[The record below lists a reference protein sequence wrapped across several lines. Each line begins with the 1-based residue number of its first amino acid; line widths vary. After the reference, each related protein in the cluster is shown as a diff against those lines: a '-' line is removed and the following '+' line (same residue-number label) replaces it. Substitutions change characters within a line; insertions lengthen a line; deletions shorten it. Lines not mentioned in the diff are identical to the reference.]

1 MISRHSALVLLVAL
15 AACRP
20 AGSAPSADS
29 AAALLAMGEPE
40 TAVRPLDARPASV
53 APRVRPRPMSPLA
66 DSVARLLVWTPRTQ
80 TWFAVAARGKRM
92 VVDLGRA
99 DVDPRSSTAL
109 DSAYHEA
116 TARTATVPIGTH
128 MMVRGAWG
136 ADEATVAGYS
146 WANGRIVAE
155 LAVSARLDS
164 LARRGWLLPGAAR
177 RLTSAEMATR
187 AATRPDSTRPD
198 STSAPTP
205 GDSTRAPAPAPVLPT
220 DTCTRGPVSPAL
232 AERADIVRDSL
243 AMWLFEH
250 QAPPFERFN
259 DLTRVESSRTVGCF
273 GAGRL
278 ALVVSLRAG
287 ADEWLRQRAVMLD
300 DSGRVSPLRVED
312 LRFRAHELLTALD
325 ADGDGVDDLATR
337 AVAERSG
344 AISILRLVDGRR
356 LVRLASGFAWE
367 SR

>member
-1 MISRHSALVLLVAL
+1 MISRHFAFILLVAL

-20 AGSAPSADS
+20 ADSAPSADS
-29 AAALLAMGEPE
+29 AALLAMGEPE
-40 TAVRPLDARPASV
+40 PAVRPLDARPTPA

-66 DSVARLLVWTPRTQ
+66 DSVARLLVWAPRTQ

-99 DVDPRSSTAL
+99 DVDPRSSAAL

-116 TARTATVPIGTH
+116 TARTASVPIGTRLT
-128 MMVRGAWG
+128 VRGAWG

-155 LAVSARLDS
+155 LAVSPRLDS

-177 RLTSAEMATR
+177 RPTAGETAAR
-187 AATRPDSTRPD
+187 AATRPDSTGAVPASD
-198 STSAPTP
+198 STS
-205 GDSTRAPAPAPVLPT
+205 APAPAPVLPT
-220 DTCTRGPVSPAL
+220 DTCTRGPVPAPL

-273 GAGRL
+273 GVGRL

-337 AVAERSG
+337 GVAERSG

-367 SR
+367 AR

>member
-1 MISRHSALVLLVAL
+1 MISRHSALALLVAL

-20 AGSAPSADS
+20 ADAAADADS
-29 AAALLAMGEPE
+29 AAAAFLAMGEPE
-40 TAVRPLDARPASV
+40 PATRPAEPVRPV
-53 APRVRPRPMSPLA
+53 APATRVRPRPMSPLA
-66 DSVARLLVWTPRTQ
+66 DSIAELLVWTPRTQ

-99 DVDPRSSTAL
+99 DVDPRSSAAL

-116 TARTATVPIGTH
+116 TARTATVPIGTR
-128 MMVRGAWG
+128 MSVRGAWG
-136 ADEATVAGYS
+136 ADEATIAGYA

-155 LAVSARLDS
+155 LAVSPRLDS

-177 RLTSAEMATR
+177 RLTAAEMATR
-187 AATRPDSTRPD
+187 AAPRPDSAGA
-198 STSAPTP
+198 SAPP
-205 GDSTRAPAPAPVLPT
+205 EAARPPVLPT
-220 DTCTRGPVSPAL
+220 DTCTRGALPAPL

-250 QAPPFERFN
+250 QAPPFERFS
-259 DLTRVESSRTVGCF
+259 DLMRVESSRATGCF
-273 GAGRL
+273 GVGRV
-278 ALVVSLRAG
+278 ALVVSLHAG
-287 ADEWLRQRAVMLD
+287 ANEWLRQRAVMLD

-325 ADGDGVDDLATR
+325 ADGDGIDDLATR
-337 AVAERSG
+337 AVAERAG
-344 AISILRLVDGRR
+344 AISILRLVDGKR